1 MRSSALMA
9 RSCHRRVNIVG
20 PSRCRATAFSASA
33 ADSVDITAGSSA
45 APSEAAPIREI
56 SVSSSDMDAD
66 ARSHSL
72 AAAAAAWVAPPS
84 VSASRT
90 NSSPST
96 SSNGAI
102 SSAFTSAAAGTC
114 AHSATSAAHS
124 VSGVLGAARAVA
136 ESARAPDGDAN
147 DAYAE
152 GASAAAFSRRRAMAS
167 WSAVRR
173 FASRLRACH
182 HLARLAGV
190 ASAASM
196 VASMDGW

>member
-1 MRSSALMA
+1 MILHCGLFLIANWWHWRWGHTSCDPAGRWSAPMGVFL
-9 RSCHRRVNIVG
+9 VV
-20 PSRCRATAFSASA
+20 
-33 ADSVDITAGSSA
+33 
-45 APSEAAPIREI
+45 
-56 SVSSSDMDAD
+56 
-66 ARSHSL
+66 
-72 AAAAAAWVAPPS
+72 
-84 VSASRT
+84 VSAVVALVGLAPAR
-90 NSSPST
+90 
-96 SSNGAI
+96 
-102 SSAFTSAAAGTC
+102 
-114 AHSATSAAHS
+114 
-124 VSGVLGAARAVA
+124 ARAVA